1 MDSIFN
7 FLKQAFEMK
16 YIIASFFIVALIIFS
31 YFFSRQKLEP
41 VLEVFTKYRNLLK
54 ELVSRDIK
62 TKYKRSVLG
71 IVWSILNPLLMMLV
85 LTFVFSIL
93 FHQAIPNFPVY
104 LLTGQIIF
112 SFFSDSTNLAMNSII
127 TNSSLIKKIYIPK
140 YIFPLSRVLSSFVN
154 LLFSLIAL
162 LFVMI
167 VTKASFS
174 WAMLLFPIPL
184 IYILV
189 FSLGVGLILSAYVV
203 FFRDILFLYG
213 VILTAW
219 TYLTPIFYPISIIPV
234 KYLLIYKLNPLYHY
248 ITYFRE
254 IMLYGRVPSFE
265 LNISCIFYAVITL
278 LIGLY
283 VFYKRQN
290 DFILYI

>member
-1 MDSIFN
+1 MDSITKILN
-7 FLKQAFEMK
+7 WAFEMK
-16 YIIASFFIVALIIFS
+16 YIIASFFMVLLVFISYVVAKDKLTSII
-31 YFFSRQKLEP
+31 
-41 VLEVFTKYRNLLK
+41 EVFTKYRDLLK

-62 TKYKRSVLG
+62 AKYKRSVLG
-71 IVWSILNPLLMMLV
+71 IVWSVLNPLLMMLV
-85 LTFVFSIL
+85 LAFVFAHIFRFS
-93 FHQAIPNFPVY
+93 IPNFPVY

-112 SFFSDSTNLAMNSII
+112 NFFSDSTNLAMNSII
-127 TNSSLIKKIYIPK
+127 VNSSLIKKIYIPK
-140 YIFPLSRVLSSFVN
+140 YIFPLSKVLSSFVN

-162 LFVMI
+162 LLVMI
-167 VTKASFS
+167 ITKTPLS

-184 IYILV
+184 IYLLV
-189 FSLGVGLILSAYVV
+189 FSLGVGLILAAYVV

-219 TYLTPIFYPISIIPV
+219 TYFTPIFYPISIIPA
-234 KYLLIYKLNPLYHY
+234 KYLEIYKLNQLYHY

-254 IMLYGRVPSFE
+254 VMLYGRVPTLE
-265 LNISCIFYAVITL
+265 MNLVCIFYAIIAL
-278 LIGLY
+278 LIGLF